1 MTTPI
6 RKAPLSWE
14 RLPEESAKAYRAFSF
29 YRDMGAER
37 SIDKACNLFYAD
49 QGKKRGSARRT
60 GQWAKW
66 AQQHHWVDRAEIY
79 DDLMEKE
86 KREAGAAR
94 RRKLQDQRAQFE
106 DERPDGNSEAVVDTL
121 NASLHKMGA
130 AVTTEVTQTKTDPLT
145 GVKTVTKFV
154 GPKGRDYAALVKQRH
169 DEGCQA
175 GD

>member
-6 RKAPLSWE
+6 RKAPLSPE
-14 RLPEESAKAYRAFSF
+14 RLPEERAKPYRAFSV

-79 DDLMEKE
+79 DELMEEE
-86 KREAGAAR
+86 KREAGTAR
-94 RRKLQDQRAQFE
+94 RRKLQDQRAEFE
-106 DERPDGNSEAVVDTL
+106 AKEQTEIEAQVDTL

-154 GPKGRDYAALVKQRH
+154 GPKGGTTLH
-169 DEGCQA
+169 
-175 GD
+175 